1 MMGDDDTAKVV
12 LPEID
17 EDPDAFQDGGVDQI
31 PMLTGMIL
39 EHVVERG
46 LPIGSALDRLLKAG
60 AEEEIAERVVL
71 AVSYGLR
78 FVSRHIASARSFKSS
93 DLVAFLAERGIPREL
108 GARVAEGFES
118 FGQGLPFDS

>member
-1 MMGDDDTAKVV
+1 MGNDDTAKVT

-17 EDPDAFQDGGVDQI
+17 DDPDAFQDGGVEQV
-31 PMLTGMIL
+31 PLLTGMIL

-46 LPIGSALDRLLKAG
+46 QPIEGALERLLKAG

-78 FVSRHIASARSFKSS
+78 LVSRHIASARPFKSA

-108 GARVAEGFES
+108 ATRVAEGFES
-118 FGQGLPFDS
+118 FGQGQPFDS

>member
-1 MMGDDDTAKVV
+1 MMGNDDTAKVN

-17 EDPDAFQDGGVDQI
+17 DDPDAFLDGGVDQV

-46 LPIGSALDRLLKAG
+46 QPIEGALERLVKAG

-71 AVSYGLR
+71 AVTYGLK
-78 FVSRHIASARSFKSS
+78 FVSRNIAAARSFKSA

-108 GARVAEGFES
+108 STRVAEGFES

>member
-1 MMGDDDTAKVV
+1 MGNDDTAKVN

-17 EDPDAFQDGGVDQI
+17 DDPDAFLDGGVEQV

-46 LPIGSALDRLLKAG
+46 QPIEGALDRLLKAG

-71 AVSYGLR
+71 AVSYGLK
-78 FVSRHIASARSFKSS
+78 FVSRHIAAARSFKSA
-93 DLVAFLAERGIPREL
+93 DLVAFLTERGIPREL
-108 GARVAEGFES
+108 ATRVAEGFES